1 MRRANIVSGVVLAL
15 LGLFALVFII
25 PKGIGEGPDGMM
37 SPRLVPNMMMIV
49 VVALSAFLAFSN
61 LRAKP
66 TPEDAEPT
74 ITRGEMLA
82 LVRIGAVF
90 LISIALYLLLA
101 PLAGGIFLVAASLLL
116 LGERRPLVII
126 GMTAGLLMAVW
137 LLFYKLLGTG
147 IL

>member
-1 MRRANIVSGVVLAL
+1 
-15 LGLFALVFII
+15 
-25 PKGIGEGPDGMM
+25 M

-66 TPEDAEPT
+66 APEDAEPT
-74 ITRGEMLA
+74 ITRGEALA
-82 LVRIGAVF
+82 LVKIGAVF
-90 LISIALYLLLA
+90 LISIALYLLFA

-126 GMTAGLLMAVW
+126 GMTAGLLIAVW

>member
-1 MRRANIVSGVVLAL
+1 MRRANIISGVVLAL
-15 LGLFALVFII
+15 LGLFALAVII
-25 PKGIGEGPDGMM
+25 PKGIGQGPAGMM
-37 SPRLVPNMMMIV
+37 SPSLVPNMMMIV

-66 TPEDAEPT
+66 SPGDAEPP
-74 ITRGEMLA
+74 IARGELLA
-82 LVRIGAVF
+82 LVKIGAIF
-90 LISIALYLLLA
+90 LVSIVLFLFLA

-126 GMTAGLLMAVW
+126 GMTAGLLIAVW
-137 LLFYKLLGTG
+137 FLFYKILGTG